1 MNIAGSRRPT
11 SALTVDYADVLA
23 QAVENER
30 WRVIRE
36 VERIAMQ
43 IEIHRAGHREYDPK
57 LVPAQIF
64 RSQLL
69 SRMDQIGPSA

>member
-43 IEIHRAGHREYDPK
+43 IEIHRPGHRDYDPK
-57 LVPAQIF
+57 HVAAQTF
-64 RSQLL
+64 RHELL
-69 SRMDQIGPSA
+69 KGLGQIGPSA

>member
-1 MNIAGSRRPT
+1 MIAGGRRPT
-11 SALTVDYADVLA
+11 SALTVNYADVLA

-43 IEIHRAGHREYDPK
+43 IETHRAGHREYDPRH
-57 LVPAQIF
+57 VPAETF

>member
-11 SALTVDYADVLA
+11 IALTVDYADVLA

-43 IEIHRAGHREYDPK
+43 IEIHRPGHREYDAK
-57 LVPAQIF
+57 HVAAQTF
-64 RSQLL
+64 RRQLL
-69 SRMDQIGPSA
+69 ARMDEIGPSA

>member
-1 MNIAGSRRPT
+1 MIAGGRRPT
-11 SALTVDYADVLA
+11 SALTVNYADVLA

-43 IEIHRAGHREYDPK
+43 IEIHRAGHREYDPRH
-57 LVPAQIF
+57 VPAETF

-69 SRMDQIGPSA
+69 SRMDRIGPSA

>member
-11 SALTVDYADVLA
+11 NSLTVDYADVLA

-43 IEIHRAGHREYDPK
+43 IEIHRPGHRDYEPK
-57 LVPAQIF
+57 HVAAQTF
-64 RSQLL
+64 RHELL
-69 SRMDQIGPSA
+69 QRMGQIGSRA

>member
-43 IEIHRAGHREYDPK
+43 IEIHQPGHRDYNPK
-57 LVPAQIF
+57 HVAAQTF
-64 RSQLL
+64 RHKLL